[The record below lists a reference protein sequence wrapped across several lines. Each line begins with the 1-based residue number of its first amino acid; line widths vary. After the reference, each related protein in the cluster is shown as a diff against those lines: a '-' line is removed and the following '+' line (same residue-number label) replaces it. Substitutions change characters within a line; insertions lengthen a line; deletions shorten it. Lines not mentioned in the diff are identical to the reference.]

1 MVLSPWGSTSWA
13 MRSASVVA
21 MSTLAGTTTK
31 LMVSCL
37 RIYFL
42 MRDLI
47 YKKMGGYE
55 SWDRSWL
62 ASGLPSPRGISSKK
76 QTQRNA
82 EKLHF
87 LREHCEV
94 LTRKSFPKTSNLK
107 VTMKNKM
114 PKELLHIH
122 NMNIQS
128 IWRRFKWFSRNE
140 KGSDFRRPNSMSLGI
155 LRTFLSLISDHRVR
169 MF

>member
-47 YKKMGGYE
+47 CKKMKGYE
-55 SWDRSWL
+55 SWDRSWPCTCFR
-62 ASGLPSPRGISSKK
+62 PSKN
-76 QTQRNA
+76 QTQRNELTTQVRKTTFSEGTLWGFNSWIVSQDRKA
-82 EKLHF
+82 EGH
-87 LREHCEV
+87 
-94 LTRKSFPKTSNLK
+94 
-107 VTMKNKM
+107 
-114 PKELLHIH
+114 
-122 NMNIQS
+122 
-128 IWRRFKWFSRNE
+128 NE
-140 KGSDFRRPNSMSLGI
+140 KQDAKRIAWLFPNS
-155 LRTFLSLISDHRVR
+155 LIHRVR
-169 MF
+169 FTDTGISLYLLLILSLPT